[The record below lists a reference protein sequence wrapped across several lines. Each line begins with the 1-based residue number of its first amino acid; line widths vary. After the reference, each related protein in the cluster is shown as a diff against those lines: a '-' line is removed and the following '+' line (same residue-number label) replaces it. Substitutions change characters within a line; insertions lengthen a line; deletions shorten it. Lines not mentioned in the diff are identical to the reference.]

1 MTDPWL
7 KFYPTDWRSDPKLRM
22 CGLSARGL
30 WIELIS
36 IMHEASPYGHLLV
49 SGLAPTDTQLA
60 VLVGAS
66 SDQIPGLVGELES
79 AGVFSRTREGV
90 IYSRRMTR
98 AAKKSAIARKN
109 GKNGGN
115 PTLRKQKGNSPS
127 DNQKPTDSVKPQK
140 PEAIYQTASQ
150 LGVGAGRHENLSSQL
165 EAAAGFV
172 NFREERHP
180 GLMNLAPILGLIDAG
195 YLLED
200 EILPAI
206 RSKNVN
212 GFRPRSWAFYDQI
225 VREFAAKR
233 RGVAQQKAPEAVCID
248 WAQRVTGFYEED
260 IWPMAWGPKPGD
272 PGCEAPAELIKRTA
286 A

>member
-36 IMHEASPYGHLLV
+36 IMHEATPYGHLLV

-66 SDQIPGLVGELES
+66 SDQIPALCGELET

-98 AAKKSAIARKN
+98 VAKKSAIARKN

-115 PTLRKQKGNSPS
+115 PTLRKQRENPPS
-127 DNQKPTDSVKPQK
+127 DNQTATDPLKPQK
-140 PEAIYQTASQ
+140 PEAIFQTASQ
-150 LGVGAGRHENLSSQL
+150 LGASAKVYDRLI
-165 EAAAGFV
+165 EAASSRGQC
-172 NFREERHP
+172 HQ
-180 GLMNLAPILGLIDAG
+180 NLAMGIQPIMDLLAKG
-195 YLLED
+195 YDLD
-200 EILPAI
+200 GDILPVI
-206 RSKNVN
+206 REKAAPERRTWSYFVTIIVQRQAERQAVPEKPKAAPVDWAK
-212 GFRPRSWAFYDQI
+212 RVAAFYDD
-225 VREFAAKR
+225 
-233 RGVAQQKAPEAVCID
+233 G
-248 WAQRVTGFYEED
+248 
-260 IWPMAWGPKPGD
+260 IWPTGWGPRPGD
-272 PGCEAPAELIKRTA
+272 PGCEAPAELLKRTA

>member
-1 MTDPWL
+1 MSDPWL

-66 SDQIPGLVGELES
+66 SDQIPGLVGELEA

-115 PTLRKQKGNSPS
+115 PALRKQTGISPS
-127 DNQKPTDSVKPQK
+127 DNQKPTDPIKPQK

-150 LGVGAGRHENLSSQL
+150 LGEGAFLYDRLI
-165 EAAAGFV
+165 EAASSRGQCH
-172 NFREERHP
+172 EK
-180 GLMNLAPILGLIDAG
+180 LAMGIGPITDLIAKGYDPDA
-195 YLLED
+195 D
-200 EILPAI
+200 ILPVIRERANPTI
-206 RSKNVN
+206 RSWTYFVTIIVQRHAERQAIPTKQQAAPVDWPK
-212 GFRPRSWAFYDQI
+212 RVTAFYD
-225 VREFAAKR
+225 E
-233 RGVAQQKAPEAVCID
+233 G
-248 WAQRVTGFYEED
+248 
-260 IWPMAWGPKPGD
+260 IWPMAWGPKPDD
-272 PGCEAPAELIKRTA
+272 PGCEAPAELLKRTA

>member
-22 CGLSARGL
+22 CGLAARGL

-36 IMHEASPYGHLLV
+36 IMHEATPYGHLLV

-60 VLVGAS
+60 VLVGTS
-66 SDQIPGLVGELES
+66 PDQIPALVGELES
-79 AGVFSRTREGV
+79 AGVFSRTREGA

-115 PTLRKQKGNSPS
+115 PTLRKQTGIPPS
-127 DNQKPTDSVKPQK
+127 DNQIPTNGLKPQK

-150 LGVGAGRHENLSSQL
+150 LGAGAFLYDKL
-165 EAAAGFV
+165 IEAASSRGQC
-172 NFREERHP
+172 HQ
-180 GLMNLAPILGLIDAG
+180 NLAMGIQPITDLIAKGFD
-195 YLLED
+195 LESD
-200 EILPAI
+200 ILPVIREKAGPERRTWSYFVTVIVQRQAERQAI
-206 RSKNVN
+206 PTK
-212 GFRPRSWAFYDQI
+212 
-225 VREFAAKR
+225 
-233 RGVAQQKAPEAVCID
+233 AQAPAID
-248 WAQRVTGFYEED
+248 WASRVNAFNADGTWSTG
-260 IWPMAWGPKPGD
+260 WGPRPGD
-272 PGCEAPAELIKRTA
+272 PGCKAPAELQRTA

>member
-1 MTDPWL
+1 MSDPWL

-36 IMHEASPYGHLLV
+36 IMHEATPYGHLLV

-66 SDQIPGLVGELES
+66 SDQIPGLVGELEA

-115 PTLRKQKGNSPS
+115 PTLRKQTGNSPS
-127 DNQKPTDSVKPQK
+127 DNQKPTNPVKPQK

-150 LGVGAGRHENLSSQL
+150 LGEGAFLYDRLI
-165 EAAAGFV
+165 EAASSRGQCH
-172 NFREERHP
+172 EK
-180 GLMNLAPILGLIDAG
+180 LAMGIGPITDLIGKGYDLDA
-195 YLLED
+195 D
-200 EILPAI
+200 ILPVIREKAGPERRTWSYFVTIIVQRAQERQAI
-206 RSKNVN
+206 PAK
-212 GFRPRSWAFYDQI
+212 P
-225 VREFAAKR
+225 AA
-233 RGVAQQKAPEAVCID
+233 PTID
-248 WAQRVTGFYEED
+248 WEARVKAFYEED
-260 IWPMAWGPKPGD
+260 IWAMSLGPRPGD
-272 PGCEAPAELIKRTA
+272 PGCQAPPELVARLA

>member
-49 SGLAPTDTQLA
+49 SGLAPTDAQLA
-60 VLVGAS
+60 VLVGAP
-66 SDQIPGLVGELES
+66 SDQIPNLVGELEA
-79 AGVFSRTREGV
+79 AGVFSRTKEGV

-98 AAKKSAIARKN
+98 VAKKSAIARKN

-115 PTLRKQKGNSPS
+115 PTLRKQTGNSPS
-127 DNQKPTDSVKPQK
+127 DNQKATNQVKPQK

-150 LGVGAGRHENLSSQL
+150 LGAGAKLYDRLI
-165 EAAAGFV
+165 EAAASRGQC
-172 NFREERHP
+172 HP
-180 GLMNLAPILGLIDAG
+180 NLAMGIQPIVDLIAKGFDLDA
-195 YLLED
+195 D
-200 EILPAI
+200 ILPVIRERASPDRRTWSYFVTIIVQRQAERQAI
-206 RSKNVN
+206 PVKAKTPVVDWAGRVQ
-212 GFRPRSWAFYDQI
+212 AFY
-225 VREFAAKR
+225 
-233 RGVAQQKAPEAVCID
+233 
-248 WAQRVTGFYEED
+248 ED
-260 IWPMAWGPKPGD
+260 GTWGRWGPKPGD
-272 PGCEAPAELIKRTA
+272 PGCEAPAELLKRTA

>member
-1 MTDPWL
+1 MSDPWL

-36 IMHEASPYGHLLV
+36 IMHEATPYGHLLV

-66 SDQIPGLVGELES
+66 SDQIPGLVGELEA

-115 PTLRKQKGNSPS
+115 PTLRKQTGNSPS
-127 DNQKPTDSVKPQK
+127 DNQKPTNPVKPQK

-150 LGVGAGRHENLSSQL
+150 LGEGAFLYDRLI
-165 EAAAGFV
+165 EAASSRGQCH
-172 NFREERHP
+172 EK
-180 GLMNLAPILGLIDAG
+180 LAMGIGPITDLIGKGYDLDA
-195 YLLED
+195 D
-200 EILPAI
+200 ILPVI
-206 RSKNVN
+206 REKAKPDV
-212 GFRPRSWAFYDQI
+212 RSWSFFATII
-225 VREFAAKR
+225 VQRQAERAAIPAKPS
-233 RGVAQQKAPEAVCID
+233 APVID
-248 WAQRVTGFYEED
+248 WQARVNAYYDEG
-260 IWPMAWGPKPGD
+260 IWPMAWGPNPDD
-272 PGCEAPAELIKRTA
+272 PGCDAPAELLKRTA